1 MILRKG
7 KIEKRRHTG
16 LFFRSRFKIVWQPAD
31 WRHYVIG
38 AALYLCPHHRL
49 LNENINTNK
58 NTNTAM
64 GTALSLCL
72 PNTRVLFAAERKHKS
87 KTLGK
92 VLPPSIP
99 ECSLSNKTQ
108 LESASQISQRIFNIQ
123 LFREDYFTHGDD
135 IFSRKSWIYTSI
147 THNFFLLD
155 KFSLLLLFIVG
166 PWRGDKSSF
175 LEYGLAIWGK
185 FDFPWWCWPSSPSTL
200 RTLVTGACGDDVD
213 HHHLYLRHHHQ
224 VRVVVM
230 LTNLVEGC
238 GFPSLKCALYWP
250 DKVPPSSYS
259 FGRMVLLQ
267 IIIFYKW
274 CQ

>member
-1 MILRKG
+1 MILRKR

-49 LNENINTNK
+49 PNENINTNK
-58 NTNTAM
+58 NTNKNKNTQIPNTAM

-72 PNTRVLFAAERKHKS
+72 PITRVLFAAERKHKS

-92 VLPPSIP
+92 VLTPSIT
-99 ECSLSNKTQ
+99 ECSLSNKTKVRHKYHGGYLIFDYSEKIIIHMVMTYFQ
-108 LESASQISQRIFNIQ
+108 GKVEYIPASHTIF
-123 LFREDYFTHGDD
+123 L
-135 IFSRKSWIYTSI
+135 
-147 THNFFLLD
+147 LLD
-155 KFSLLLLFIVG
+155 KFSLLLLFIIG

-185 FDFPWWCWPSSPSTL
+185 FALTL

-250 DKVPPSSYS
+250 DKVPPSSYT

>member
-1 MILRKG
+1 MIVRKG

-49 LNENINTNK
+49 LDENININTNK
-58 NTNTAM
+58 NKNTAM

-72 PNTRVLFAAERKHKS
+72 PITRVLFAAERKHKS

-92 VLPPSIP
+92 VLTPSIT
-99 ECSLSNKTQ
+99 ECSLCNKTKVRHKYHGGYLIFDYSEKIIIHMVMTYFQ
-108 LESASQISQRIFNIQ
+108 GKVEYIPASHTIF
-123 LFREDYFTHGDD
+123 L
-135 IFSRKSWIYTSI
+135 
-147 THNFFLLD
+147 LLD
-155 KFSLLLLFIVG
+155 KFSLLLLFIIG

-185 FDFPWWCWPSSPSTL
+185 FALTL

-250 DKVPPSSYS
+250 DKVPPSSSS

>member
-1 MILRKG
+1 MILRKR

-58 NTNTAM
+58 NTNPKHCNGNGLVLMPPHHESAVCSRKETQIQ
-64 GTALSLCL
+64 
-72 PNTRVLFAAERKHKS
+72 NTRKS
-87 KTLGK
+87 PHTLHHR
-92 VLPPSIP
+92 VFF
-99 ECSLSNKTQ
+99 EQQNK
-108 LESASQISQRIFNIQ
+108 SASQISRRIFNIR
-123 LFREDYFTHGDD
+123 LFREDYYTHGDD

-185 FDFPWWCWPSSPSTL
+185 FALTL

-250 DKVPPSSYS
+250 DKVPPASSS

>member
-1 MILRKG
+1 MKISTQTKTQTLQWERPCPYASPSRECCLQQKG
-7 KIEKRRHTG
+7 
-16 LFFRSRFKIVWQPAD
+16 
-31 WRHYVIG
+31 
-38 AALYLCPHHRL
+38 
-49 LNENINTNK
+49 NINPK
-58 NTNTAM
+58 HSEK
-64 GTALSLCL
+64 SLH
-72 PNTRVLFAAERKHKS
+72 PPSPSVLWATKHNYKVRHRYHGGYS
-87 KTLGK
+87 IFDYSEKIILHIVMTYFQGK
-92 VLPPSIP
+92 VEYIP
-99 ECSLSNKTQ
+99 
-108 LESASQISQRIFNIQ
+108 ASHTIIF
-123 LFREDYFTHGDD
+123 
-135 IFSRKSWIYTSI
+135 
-147 THNFFLLD
+147 FFFD